1 MKTGTIRRALVA
13 TALLLMPLLLCSC
26 FTLSING
33 LYDAESLA
41 RDDGLVGVWGDP
53 EDPDGETWEFRALD
67 GDSYRLVV
75 RGQDTLRIDAE
86 RDGIFEAHLV
96 RLGDRL
102 FLDLYPEEPVTGND
116 FYKSHVVPAHSLW
129 SYQRQGNV
137 VLLGILEN
145 SYLEKAIESGEVVID
160 HVEHEGV
167 LVLTAPTAGL
177 QALVAAHADG
187 LFPETETLQR
197 LQ

>member
-1 MKTGTIRRALVA
+1 MKTGTMRRGAA
-13 TALLLMPLLLCSC
+13 IGALLLMPLLLCSC

-33 LYDAESLA
+33 LYDEQTLA
-41 RDDGLVGVWGDP
+41 RDDGIAGVWGDP
-53 EDPDGETWEFRALD
+53 ADPDGETWEFRPLD
-67 GDSYRLVV
+67 ADSYRLIV
-75 RGQDTLRIDAE
+75 RNQDTLRVDAE
-86 RDGIFEAHLV
+86 RDGLFEAHLV

-102 FLDLYPEEPVTGND
+102 FLDLYPEEPETGND

-129 SYQRQGNV
+129 SYERQGNV
-137 VLLGILEN
+137 LLLGILDN
-145 SYLEKAIESGEVVID
+145 SYLEKAIESGAVAIG

-167 LVLTAPTAGL
+167 LVLTAPTADL

>member
-1 MKTGTIRRALVA
+1 MKTGTIRRGAATLV
-13 TALLLMPLLLCSC
+13 LLAAPLLLCSC

-33 LYDAESLA
+33 LYDARTIA
-41 RDDGLVGVWGDP
+41 RDDGLAGVWGAPD
-53 EDPDGETWEFRALD
+53 DPDGETWEFRVLD
-67 GDSYRLVV
+67 EDSYRLIV
-75 RGQDTLRIDAE
+75 RGQDTLLVDGE
-86 RDGIFEAHLV
+86 RDGLFEAHLV

-102 FLDLYPEEPVTGND
+102 YLDLYPEEPQTGND

-129 SYQRQGNV
+129 SYERQGNV
-137 VLLGILEN
+137 VLLGILDN
-145 SYLEKAIESGEVVID
+145 GYLEKAIESGEVRID

-167 LVLTAPTAGL
+167 LVLTAPTADL
-177 QALVAAHADG
+177 QALVSAHAGG